1 MTIAIKPTASG
12 STIEQDGST
21 ILTVDGSGNITPS
34 NNLYPKGPTFAAYL
48 AGGDQSISTV
58 TYTKIEMNTIEWDTN
73 SCYDNTSGAFRFT
86 PNVAGYYQINLTV
99 RFKGTST
106 QGYISAIFKN
116 GAETYRIEHDQNTT
130 VGPLRGAAG
139 SALVYLNGTTDYVEA
154 YGWIQATSPLIAQ
167 GQGLTRFTGHLVS
180 V

>member
-12 STIEQDGST
+12 STIEQNGST

-48 AGGDQSISTV
+48 SGGDQSISST
-58 TYTKIEMNTIEWDTN
+58 TYTKIEMNSEEWDTD
-73 SCYDNTSGAFRFT
+73 SCYDTTTFRFT

-116 GAETYRIEHDQNTT
+116 GSETYRIEHDQNTT

-139 SALVYLNGTTDYVEA
+139 SALVYLNGSTDYVEA
-154 YGWIQATSPLIAQ
+154 YGWIQATSPSFAYNPAQ
-167 GQGLTRFTGHLVS
+167 TRWSGHMVRAA
-180 V
+180 

>member
-1 MTIAIKPTASG
+1 MADGTLKVGTITTS
-12 STIEQDGST
+12 S
-21 ILTVDGSGNITPS
+21 GSGNIAIGSGVTLLS
-34 NNLYPKGPTFAAYL
+34 NVPAFRAYTDTIQTTSDGVATKAEL
-48 AGGDQSISTV
+48 DLE
-58 TYTKIEMNTIEWDTN
+58 TYDTDN
-73 SCYDNTSGAFRFT
+73 CYDTSTYRFT

-116 GAETYRIEHDQNTT
+116 GLETYRIEHDQNTT

-139 SALVYLNGTTDYVEA
+139 SALVYFNGTTDYVEA

-167 GQGLTRFTGHLVS
+167 GQALTRFTGHLVS

>member
-48 AGGDQSISTV
+48 AGGDQSISTT
-58 TYTKIEMNTIEWDTN
+58 TYTKIEMNTEEWDTD
-73 SCYDNTSGAFRFT
+73 SCYDNTLFRFT
-86 PNVAGYYQINLTV
+86 PNVAGYYQINVTV

-116 GAETYRIEHDQNTT
+116 GLETYRIEHDQNTT

-139 SALVYLNGTTDYVEA
+139 SALVYFNGTTDYVEL

-167 GQGLTRFTGHLVS
+167 GQALTRWSGHMVRAA
-180 V
+180 